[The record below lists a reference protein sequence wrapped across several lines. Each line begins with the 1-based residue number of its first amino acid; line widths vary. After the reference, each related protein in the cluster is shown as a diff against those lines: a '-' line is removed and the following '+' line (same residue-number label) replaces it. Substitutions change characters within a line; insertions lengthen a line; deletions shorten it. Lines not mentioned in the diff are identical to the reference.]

1 MTRPAQTPRT
11 DGIGGADIEPP
22 GLVPDIAD
30 ELADWLRRGRL
41 AGGCPVRKISL
52 VLSDGRRVVH
62 ELPTPKSESTEVIE
76 QEQLSP
82 MESAVLE
89 VIDGMRIGAV
99 LSTQKIAELA
109 GYAAS
114 GKLRDYLRELA
125 RSGRLKNATGGFE
138 RVC

>member
-1 MTRPAQTPRT
+1 LTRAAQPAT
-11 DGIGGADIEPP
+11 DVETEPP

-52 VLSDGRRVVH
+52 LLSDGRRVVH
-62 ELPTPKSESTEVIE
+62 ELPLPKVDQEEAIE

-82 MESAVLE
+82 MEAAVLE
-89 VIDGMRIGAV
+89 VIGGMRVGTI
-99 LSTQKIAELA
+99 LSTQRIADMA
-109 GYAAS
+109 GYTPS
-114 GKLRDYLRELA
+114 GKLREYLRELA